1 MVLSWKTS
9 TTIANVASQ
18 PLVGTVD
25 VVEVGV
31 AIAAVPEVG
40 DAGEDVIKEVEGLL
54 TLQHQVMLR
63 ATNWIFT
70 LTPVVLERI
79 GLQCSTRLNI
89 ARSLPFSV
97 PKTRC
102 RRC

>member
-1 MVLSWKTS
+1 MVVLVFQLS
-9 TTIANVASQ
+9 TIVNVASQ

-54 TLQHQVMLR
+54 TL
-63 ATNWIFT
+63 
-70 LTPVVLERI
+70 
-79 GLQCSTRLNI
+79 
-89 ARSLPFSV
+89 
-97 PKTRC
+97 
-102 RRC
+102 